1 MARIA
6 VQNALFPLRRRVSAL
21 VIPWTTYTVP
31 EVAHVGLS
39 PVEAIRSGAEP
50 LTIPPADVDRAV
62 IDGDSEGFLRVSHDR
77 GRIVAAT
84 IVAPRAGEL
93 IGYIASIM
101 RRRATLDELSN
112 EIFPY
117 PTLAE
122 ALRKAGMY

>member
-1 MARIA
+1 
-6 VQNALFPLRRRVSAL
+6 
-21 VIPWTTYTVP
+21 
-31 EVAHVGLS
+31 VAHVGLS
-39 PVEAIRSGAEP
+39 PIETIRTGAES
-50 LTIPPADVDRAV
+50 LTIPLADVDRAV
-62 IDGDSEGFLRVSHDR
+62 IDGDSEGFLRVGHHR

-93 IGYIASIM
+93 IGYIAALM

-122 ALRKAGMY
+122 ALRKAGDAYRRRSLTPWVRGWLGRYFAIARRF